1 MDLRSVSVTVEF
13 RKDMAMARTPPNI
26 VLIMAD
32 QLAPHFT
39 GAYGHEVVKTP
50 NLDALAAR
58 GMRFDGAYCNTPL
71 CAPSRASF
79 MTGRL
84 GSRIGAY
91 DNASD
96 FAASVPTFA
105 HFLRAGG
112 YSTCLAGRM
121 HFVGPDQLHGF
132 EERLTTDVY
141 PADFAW
147 VPDWENAGERIDRW
161 YHNMD
166 SVFEAGPAATTFQ
179 IAFDEEVAFAARRRL
194 MQYSYDS
201 DRPFAL
207 VASFMQPHDPYVA
220 RQEFWD
226 LYEDAEID
234 LPDAAAMPD
243 AADPFSRRVL
253 DGIGA
258 SGAVPGAADIRNAR
272 RGYYANTSYFDSKIG
287 EIVRTIE
294 EIGQLDN
301 TIFIVT
307 SDHGDMLGER
317 GLWYKMSFFEKSARV
332 PLVMAGPGIAQ
343 GHVKS
348 PCSLVDLLPTMLDF
362 AGIDL
367 AGLDPGD
374 TLSSMRDQPLDG
386 RSLAPMARHGIE
398 DEGDVFAE
406 YCAEMTASPVVMIR
420 RGAFKY
426 VHCDDDPPQL
436 YNLDEDP
443 DEMVN
448 LAGDAG
454 HADIAAAFAAEV
466 AARWDCRTLREQVI
480 ANQKAR
486 RLVFEAMQHGART
499 DWDHNPP
506 RNAAEE
512 YVRNHID
519 WTVAAERTR
528 FPPRGR

>member
-1 MDLRSVSVTVEF
+1 
-13 RKDMAMARTPPNI
+13 MASTSRPNI

-39 GAYGHEVVKTP
+39 GAYGHPVVKTP

-58 GMRFDGAYCNTPL
+58 GARFDAAYCNAPL

-79 MTGRL
+79 MTGQLVSRL
-84 GSRIGAY
+84 GTY

-105 HFLRAGG
+105 HYLRQCG

-132 EERLTTDVY
+132 EERVTTDVY

-147 VPDWENAGERIDRW
+147 VPDWLHAEQRIDRW

-166 SVFEAGPAATTFQ
+166 SVFEAGSAVTAFQ
-179 IAFDEEVAFAARRRL
+179 IEYDEEVGFAARRRL
-194 MQYSYDS
+194 MKYATDR

-207 VASFMQPHDPYVA
+207 VASFMNPHDPYVA
-220 RQEFWD
+220 LPAFWN
-226 LYEDAEID
+226 LYDDDVID
-234 LPDAAAMPD
+234 LPVTGRDDVVP
-243 AADPFSRRVL
+243 DPFSARVL

-258 SGAVPGAADIRNAR
+258 SEAIPAAADIRRAR
-272 RGYYANTSYFDSKIG
+272 RGYYANVSYVDSKIG

-317 GLWYKMSFFEKSARV
+317 GLWYKMSFFEHAARV
-332 PLVMAGPGIAQ
+332 PLVMAGPGIIA
-343 GHVKS
+343 GEIAS

-362 AGIDL
+362 AGADDL
-367 AGLDPGD
+367 
-374 TLSSMRDQPLDG
+374 SMGQPVDG
-386 RSLAPMARHGIE
+386 RSLAPMARGGAE
-398 DEGDVFAE
+398 DGGHAIGE
-406 YCAEMTASPVVMIR
+406 YCAEMTASPVFMIR
-420 RGAFKY
+420 RGDWKY

-436 YNLDEDP
+436 YNLQDDP
-443 DEMVN
+443 HERAN
-448 LAGDAG
+448 LADDPACGDIVAG
-454 HADIAAAFAAEV
+454 FAAE
-466 AARWDCRTLREQVI
+466 AASRWDSAALRDDVI
-480 ANQKAR
+480 ASQASR
-486 RLVFEAMQHGART
+486 RVVHEAMQAGRRT
-499 DWDHNPP
+499 DWDYNPP
-506 RNAAEE
+506 RDAAEE

-519 WTVAAERTR
+519 WTVAATRTR
-528 FPPRGR
+528 FPPRGE